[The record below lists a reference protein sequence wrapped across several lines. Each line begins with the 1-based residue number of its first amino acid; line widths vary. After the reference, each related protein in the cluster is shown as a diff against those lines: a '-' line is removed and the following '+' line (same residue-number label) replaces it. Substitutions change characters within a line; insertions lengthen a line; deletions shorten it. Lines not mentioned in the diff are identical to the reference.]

1 MEWTLVLPKKTCA
14 TKHSKKYVPFVT
26 RGRCSQKQKWRT
38 VQNIN
43 SVSTENEI
51 FKRNQSSKK
60 DDRKRE
66 AQGPHHNQRC
76 SEMTF
81 LCAVWLIWERRT
93 EISRVYGLEWLKR
106 VCCELRW
113 GICTWLKLLSNHKNS
128 DPDNKTQ
135 RAAMGSLL
143 REFTGFLNGDKQVQ
157 SKRTRVSRT
166 SACPV
171 DTT

>member
-113 GICTWLKLLSNHKNS
+113 GIVRDSSYSVITRTLTLTTRHREQLWDRSLGNLQ
-128 DPDNKTQ
+128 DFW
-135 RAAMGSLL
+135 MGTN
-143 REFTGFLNGDKQVQ
+143 RYNLNEPGSVEPQL
-157 SKRTRVSRT
+157 
-166 SACPV
+166 AL
-171 DTT
+171 